1 MGYIDINNLQLNN
14 YKLSFQME
22 KGFIYG
28 IYGKRHDDISELLK
42 KVSGI
47 NPNNQTCLK
56 NDKDIFDNK
65 DYFKERIYLD
75 LSKKMVETLNDKTI
89 KENLKSRY
97 NVVFNEKEY
106 KRLVNL
112 LNIRSEI
119 TIKQNYDFTDLGNNL
134 TSFAIYS
141 SLNYPLSFIDNPL
154 LNIPKIDSR
163 REIIT
168 KELTNKKKHDLVML
182 DASSIDDFKD
192 ILDYVVLLGDYE
204 EVFLINPKVDK
215 FIICDDYLSLK
226 KRIFKK
232 DNMVIIL
239 NDLSKEEFKSF
250 KKEVRKYKEIDFKGL
265 LSIIKS
271 EGSWPR

>member
-42 KVSGI
+42 KISGI

-97 NVVFNEKEY
+97 NAVFNEKEY

-119 TIKQNYDFTDLGNNL
+119 TIKQNYSFTDLGNNL

-141 SLNYPLSFIDNPL
+141 SLDYDVSFIDNPL
-154 LNIPKIDSR
+154 YYLSKYDNR
-163 REIIT
+163 REIIV
-168 KELTNKKKHDLVML
+168 KELTNKRKHNLVML
-182 DASSIDDFKD
+182 DASSIEDFQD
-192 ILDYVVLLGDYE
+192 VLDYVVLFGDYE
-204 EVFLINPKVDK
+204 EAFLINPKEDK
-215 FIICDDYLSLK
+215 FIICDDYLTLK

-232 DNMVIIL
+232 DNIVIIL
-239 NDLSKEEFKSF
+239 NDMNKEEYKSF
-250 KKEVRKYKEIDFKGL
+250 KKEIKKYKEIDFKGL

>member
-42 KVSGI
+42 KISGI

-97 NVVFNEKEY
+97 NAVFNEKEY

-119 TIKQNYDFTDLGNNL
+119 TIKQNYSFTDLGNNL

-141 SLNYPLSFIDNPL
+141 SLDYDVSFIDNPL
-154 LNIPKIDSR
+154 YYLSKYDNR
-163 REIIT
+163 REIIV
-168 KELTNKKKHDLVML
+168 KELTNKRKHNLVML
-182 DASSIDDFKD
+182 DASSIEDFQD
-192 ILDYVVLLGDYE
+192 VLDYVVLFGDYE
-204 EVFLINPKVDK
+204 DHQRLYRNQNHHYYVIQISCERLFQILSRSFLQMDRYIE
-215 FIICDDYLSLK
+215 Y
-226 KRIFKK
+226 
-232 DNMVIIL
+232 
-239 NDLSKEEFKSF
+239 
-250 KKEVRKYKEIDFKGL
+250 
-265 LSIIKS
+265 
-271 EGSWPR
+271 

>member
-42 KVSGI
+42 KISGI

-119 TIKQNYDFTDLGNNL
+119 TIKQNYSFTDLGNNL

-141 SLNYPLSFIDNPL
+141 SLDYDVSFIDNPL
-154 LNIPKIDSR
+154 YYLSKYDNR
-163 REIIT
+163 REIIV
-168 KELTNKKKHDLVML
+168 KELTNKRKHNLVML
-182 DASSIDDFKD
+182 DASSIEDFQD
-192 ILDYVVLLGDYE
+192 VLDYVVLFGDYE
-204 EVFLINPKVDK
+204 EAFLINPKEDR
-215 FIICDDYLSLK
+215 FIICDDYITLK

-239 NDLSKEEFKSF
+239 NDMNKEEYKSF
-250 KKEVRKYKEIDFKGL
+250 KKEIKKYKEIDFKGL

>member
-42 KVSGI
+42 KISGI

-65 DYFKERIYLD
+65 DYFRERIYLD

-97 NVVFNEKEY
+97 NAVFNEKEY

-119 TIKQNYDFTDLGNNL
+119 TIKQNYSFTDLGNNL

-141 SLNYPLSFIDNPL
+141 SLDYDVSFIDNPL
-154 LNIPKIDSR
+154 YYLPKYDNR
-163 REIIT
+163 REIIV
-168 KELTNKKKHDLVML
+168 KELTNKRKHNLVML
-182 DASSIDDFKD
+182 DASSIEDFQD
-192 ILDYVVLLGDYE
+192 VLDYVVLFGDYE
-204 EVFLINPKVDK
+204 EAFLINPKEDK
-215 FIICDDYLSLK
+215 FIICDDYLTLK
-226 KRIFKK
+226 KRLFKK

-239 NDLSKEEFKSF
+239 NDMNKEEYKSF
-250 KKEVRKYKEIDFKGL
+250 KKEIKKYKEIDFKGL